1 MKRFSMGI
9 TVLVLSIIGLMLNW
23 PSLSLIY
30 VQALFLI
37 MFLWSGIEFY
47 IGGAK
52 SFAGN
57 SPSHLIV
64 KINRMLWPL
73 FVLYSW
79 LDFRYSWSKI
89 VIPTWLIIGLL
100 ILCLGG
106 LLIRLWA
113 VIHLGESFSYDL
125 KCPEGKALVQT
136 GPYRF
141 VRHPSYLG
149 ICILSSFPSLIVG
162 SLAGFIGMT
171 VTTGLHII
179 YRLDAEEKIL
189 AAEFGEEF
197 QKYKQKTYRM
207 IPYIY

>member
-9 TVLVLSIIGLMLNW
+9 TVLVLSIIGLMLNS
-23 PSLSLIY
+23 PSLSVIY
-30 VQALFLI
+30 VQALFII

-64 KINRMLWPL
+64 KINRMLWPI

-79 LDFRYSWSKI
+79 LDFRFSWSKI
-89 VIPTWLIIGLL
+89 VVPSWLTVVLL
-100 ILCLGG
+100 ISCFGA

-113 VIHLGESFSYDL
+113 VVYLGKSFSYDL
-125 KCPEGKALVQT
+125 KSPEGKALVQT
-136 GPYRF
+136 GPYSL

-149 ICILSSFPSLIVG
+149 ICILSSFPGLIVG
-162 SLAGFIGMT
+162 SLVGFIGMT
-171 VTTGLHII
+171 VTTVLHII

-189 AAEFGEEF
+189 AAEFGEVF
-197 QKYKQKTYRM
+197 KKYKQKTYRL
-207 IPYIY
+207 IPFIY